1 MKSLFTVLSLTTALF
16 FTAHAAAAE
25 GSDTPQD
32 SAPPAT
38 VEKLLETQQSW
49 DGAYYKS
56 YPRGVPQLT
65 VLKITIAPGAALAWH
80 KHPIPSAAYI
90 QSGELTIEKK
100 ATGEKKTYKAGE
112 VAAETVDTIHR
123 GYGGKDGATLIVF
136 YPGQKGVPL
145 AITEK

>member
-1 MKSLFTVLSLTTALF
+1 MKSALTALSLSAALL
-16 FTAHAAAAE
+16 FTAHTATARADDA
-25 GSDTPQD
+25 P
-32 SAPPAT
+32 SAK

-49 DGAYYKS
+49 DGAYYKA

-100 ATGEKKTYKAGE
+100 ATGEKKVYHAGE
-112 VAAETVDTIHR
+112 VLAETVDTIHR
-123 GYGGKDGATLIVF
+123 GTSGKEGATLIVF
-136 YPGQKGVPL
+136 YAGQKGVPL
-145 AITEK
+145 AIPEK